1 METAKGVT
9 SLALTFNRLR
19 QTAMMLAVTNRQLT
33 QTIRKLA
40 HIMGR
45 GATGPKFRLSRN
57 LGRVAPAV
65 DKCTS

>member
-1 METAKGVT
+1 MEKARGVI
-9 SLALTFNRLR
+9 SLALTFDRLR
-19 QTAMMLAVTNRQLT
+19 QTAMMLAVIIRQLT

-40 HIMGR
+40 HVTGR
-45 GATGPKFRLSRN
+45 GATGPKLRLSRN